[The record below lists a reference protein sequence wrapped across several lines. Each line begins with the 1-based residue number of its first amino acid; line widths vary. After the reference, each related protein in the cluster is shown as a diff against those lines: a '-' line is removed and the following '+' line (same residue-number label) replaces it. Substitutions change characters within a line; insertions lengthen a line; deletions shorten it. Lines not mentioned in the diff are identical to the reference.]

1 MSPLI
6 KKLTLDSEI
15 LKNYRPVSNL
25 SFISKLIERIA
36 AVQLI
41 DHLKTNNL
49 YEKYQSAYRALHST
63 ETALLRVQ
71 NDLLQ
76 AVDNHGG
83 AIHVLL
89 DLSAA
94 FDTIDHKKLLNILD
108 TSFGIRG
115 DALKWFESY
124 LSDRQQTVQIGNEF
138 SKSNTLNYGVP
149 QGSVLGPILFTIYF
163 LV

>member
-1 MSPLI
+1 MS
-6 KKLTLDSEI
+6 
-15 LKNYRPVSNL
+15 
-25 SFISKLIERIA
+25 
-36 AVQLI
+36 VQLI
-41 DHLKTNNL
+41 DHLKINNL

-76 AVDNHGG
+76 AVDKHGG
-83 AIHVLL
+83 AILVLL

-108 TSFGIRG
+108 VSFGIRG

-124 LSDRQQTVQIGNEF
+124 LTDRTQTVQIGKEF
-138 SKSNTLNYGVP
+138 SKSQTLKFGYHRDLYLAPFYLQFILLPLVISSANTAVMMMN
-149 QGSVLGPILFTIYF
+149 TA
-163 LV
+163 